1 MIGGLAANLVY
12 IMVDAGQYDK
22 ALELGYELKDRE
34 PEYYALRR
42 NLWLHE
48 LRARLPE
55 DAAKTIHSWATIT
68 DADLVAA
75 EEVGQM
81 FLDYARNGTVGDLSQ
96 DLIRRLKLGAED
108 LPQVYAFIGN
118 RESTL
123 DTLEQAAAG
132 RTGSRSVL
140 SMKVNPGYDF
150 IREEPRFKA
159 LLNKVGLAE

>member
-1 MIGGLAANLVY
+1 M
-12 IMVDAGQYDK
+12 
-22 ALELGYELKDRE
+22 ESRE

-48 LRARLPE
+48 LRARRQE
-55 DAAKTIHSWATIT
+55 NAAKIFRSWAAVTN
-68 DADLVAA
+68 ADLVAA

-81 FLDYARNGTVGDLSQ
+81 FIDYAQNGTVGDLSRN
-96 DLIRRLKLGAED
+96 LIRRLKLGAED

-118 RESTL
+118 REGTL
-123 DTLEQAAAG
+123 DALEQAAAG

-150 IREEPRFKA
+150 IREDPRFKT
-159 LLNKVGLAE
+159 LLNEVGLSE